1 MFNAVIY
8 WIHLSEH
15 ADPTTE
21 GYIGV
26 AKDISRRMKG
36 HLVDIIKGKHKNL
49 HLVNAVN
56 KYGWD
61 SLVKDIWLSGEEAY
75 CYEMEKRLRPK
86 KAIGWN
92 IAPGGHRGPG
102 KPKGFTPSKESIE
115 KQKNTVKINNA
126 DKKRNILLKKQ
137 QQLEQK
143 QVIYV
148 EKKKIAQNKK
158 AAQAKIGAQNRIKSN
173 TGKIRNDIHK
183 KNMSVGWG
191 NRFAVGKGT
200 GREGKPR
207 NTNVYTF
214 VHPAFGIEKCT
225 QLELRK
231 KYNLSQGNLGSMCR
245 GDRKSV
251 SEWKID
257 NK

>member
-1 MFNAVIY
+1 MYNAVIY
-8 WIHLSEH
+8 WIHLPKHTE
-15 ADPTTE
+15 PTTE

-26 AKDISRRMKG
+26 AKDVGKRLKG
-36 HLVDIIKGKHKNL
+36 HLADITKGKHNNL

-61 SLVKDIWLSGEEAY
+61 SLVKDIWLFGEEAY
-75 CYEMEKRLRPK
+75 CYEMEERLRPK

-102 KPKGFTPSKESIE
+102 KPKGFKPSKESID

-137 QQLEQK
+137 QHLEQK
-143 QVIYV
+143 QAVSV
-148 EKKKIAQNKK
+148 EKKKIAQDKK
-158 AAQAKIGAQNRIKSN
+158 IARAKIGALNRIKSN
-173 TGKIRNDIHK
+173 TGKTRNDIHK
-183 KNMSVGWG
+183 KNMSVGWE
-191 NRFAVGKGT
+191 NRFAEGKGT

-207 NTNVYTF
+207 NTSVYSF
-214 VHPAFGIEKCT
+214 VHHEFGIEKCT

-245 GDRKSV
+245 GDRESV
-251 SEWKID
+251 SGWKID
-257 NK
+257 SK